1 MSSDGW
7 EVEEDHLEKLDMLC
21 QTFSCT
27 RLSEQNFL
35 LCIWMVERRFCW
47 LSSQTWMKLKHPLIG
62 HCNELIWFRLPGS
75 SGREHIKNIQES
87 NLEEENPLEN
97 RTLSIAV

>member
-1 MSSDGW
+1 
-7 EVEEDHLEKLDMLC
+7 
-21 QTFSCT
+21 
-27 RLSEQNFL
+27 
-35 LCIWMVERRFCW
+35 
-47 LSSQTWMKLKHPLIG
+47 MKLKHPLIG

-75 SGREHIKNIQES
+75 SGGEHIKNIQES